1 MTNVRAS
8 NLHPTF
14 LLRDILPFLGPS
26 CFNVGR
32 RFSFVPVN
40 ITSSPRRRHRQPSFA
55 LTALLS
61 SPKPPSTGRNRT
73 LMSWLSR
80 KRVEPSSRHFGKLPL
95 FLSCGNIPAVDIRL
109 GSVSTRTIGMT
120 FVELERELVI
130 RRFFLVCRLIVV
142 LCKTV
147 LLSQEPCV

>member
-73 LMSWLSR
+73 LMSWLSVEKARRAIKPTFWQIASVFIMWEYSCGRHPVGKRIYADDWDDFRRIR
-80 KRVEPSSRHFGKLPL
+80 KRTRYTEILFSLPSDCR
-95 FLSCGNIPAVDIRL
+95 AV
-109 GSVSTRTIGMT
+109 
-120 FVELERELVI
+120 
-130 RRFFLVCRLIVV
+130 
-142 LCKTV
+142 
-147 LLSQEPCV
+147 